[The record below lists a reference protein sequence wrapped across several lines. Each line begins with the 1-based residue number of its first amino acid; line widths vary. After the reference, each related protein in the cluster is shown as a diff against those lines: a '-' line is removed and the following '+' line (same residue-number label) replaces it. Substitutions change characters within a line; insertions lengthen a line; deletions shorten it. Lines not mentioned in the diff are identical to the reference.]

1 MSNQEYTAVNIK
13 YIPRI
18 FQINTEIQNGDLSTI
33 QFSAN
38 WVVDIVTDSGEIIGN
53 RGGGLTTLAA
63 TPEILSAV
71 ESIVADIR
79 AQVMND
85 FQQL

>member
-1 MSNQEYTAVNIK
+1 MSEQYTTVAIK
-13 YIPRI
+13 FVPRI
-18 FQINTEIQNGDLSTI
+18 YQINTEIQNGDLSTI

-38 WVVDIVTDSGEIIGN
+38 WTVDIVTSDGQIIGN

-63 TPEILSAV
+63 SPEILAAIDPILS
-71 ESIVADIR
+71 DIR

-85 FQQL
+85 FLLL